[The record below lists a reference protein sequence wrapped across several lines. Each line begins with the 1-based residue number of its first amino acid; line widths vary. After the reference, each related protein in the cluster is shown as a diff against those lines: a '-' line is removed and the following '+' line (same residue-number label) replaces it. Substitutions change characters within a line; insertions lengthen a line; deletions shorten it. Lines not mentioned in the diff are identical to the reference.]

1 MSRICQL
8 LVFAIF
14 ALSAAPGTNANTED
28 PKQKQATAERVGGD
42 YRIESIQRHDD
53 GTFTVMFQAI
63 VPTGK
68 FDRIRL
74 DCAHL
79 HLGVKEGDV
88 LRISAE
94 ILTAAGA
101 EAQASQVLVFV
112 DTQQGPAPVWLLS
125 NKVSTKELNGAR
137 YLEMH
142 LPATDYMIF

>member
-1 MSRICQL
+1 MERVTKFL
-8 LVFAIF
+8 LISALT
-14 ALSAAPGTNANTED
+14 LSAAPGANTTTADE
-28 PKQKQATAERVGGD
+28 KTETTAERVGGD

-53 GTFTVMFQAI
+53 GTFTVMFAAN

-68 FDRIRL
+68 FDTIRL

-94 ILTAAGA
+94 IMTSAGA

-112 DTQQGPAPVWLLS
+112 GTQQGPTPVWLLS
-125 NKVSTKELNGAR
+125 NKVTTKELNGAR